1 MFFFVVDDGESQ
13 FFSIEGVIEYPRKIY
28 YHCQA
33 MSTQPRFEIL
43 QKGLSFIDLLINSQD
58 IDFTDFL
65 HEMAQFLS
73 ESANSTSCLIYV
85 VSESKKSMSLVGTVN
100 NRKKF
105 IEKLVLKEG
114 EGITGWVAKHKKYVY
129 ITRNAYNDPR
139 FKFIKGLPEDKYEGF
154 LSLPITL
161 NDRLLGI
168 VNLQYKK
175 PANLSPKKIIMMQS
189 LIHILAYSFS
199 IYVLQREVLG
209 LSEKLESRK
218 IIEKAKGILM
228 KKLNIS
234 ESEAF
239 LRLRTEAMKQRK
251 KMEELATSIITVEK
265 IV

>member
-1 MFFFVVDDGESQ
+1 
-13 FFSIEGVIEYPRKIY
+13 
-28 YHCQA
+28 

-43 QKGLSFIDLLINSQD
+43 QKGLSFIELLINSQD
-58 IDFTDFL
+58 IDFTNFL

-85 VSESKKSMSLVGTVN
+85 VNDSKKSMNLVGTIN

-114 EGITGWVAKHKKYVY
+114 EGITGWVAKNKKYVY
-129 ITRNAYNDPR
+129 ISHKAYTDPR

-154 LSLPITL
+154 LSLPIIL

-168 VNLQYKK
+168 VNLQYKQ
-175 PANLSPKKIIMMQS
+175 PAHLTSRKIDMMQS
-189 LIHILAYSFS
+189 LVHILAYSFS

-234 ESEAF
+234 ENEAF
-239 LRLRTEAMKQRK
+239 QRIRSEAMKQRK
-251 KMEELATSIITVEK
+251 KMEELSESIVTVEE